1 MEEIR
6 NRMIGELA
14 ATSLVTAL
22 LATVAVTLL
31 ASPPKA
37 LLEAENDAIP
47 FTYCVVTAAALFCN
61 IANVTYSTLLTTTVN
76 LLVEDGDVTKWFI
89 KKHAALATFWNFVL
103 FDFSILLPLVSIVMF
118 SSYTYSFAAGY
129 VLVALCTVI
138 FAISVAVWLW
148 ADYQRWF
155 KLRDL
160 AKARTQERLVHPV

>member
-14 ATSLVTAL
+14 ATSHVQHAVDDHGE
-22 LATVAVTLL
+22 LA
-31 ASPPKA
+31 
-37 LLEAENDAIP
+37 
-47 FTYCVVTAAALFCN
+47 
-61 IANVTYSTLLTTTVN
+61 
-76 LLVEDGDVTKWFI
+76 VEDGDVTKWFI